1 MTLLRGCFQTME
13 TVENKCGDIY
23 ILDKR
28 EEIKEKREEIR
39 YRLTAM
45 YLKSAATP
53 RFGIRR
59 QSRHLIFSL
68 FSFLSSLAVNY
79 GNMRYLTYLRNL
91 YQRAML

>member
-1 MTLLRGCFQTME
+1 MILLRGYYLTME

-28 EEIKEKREEIR
+28 EKRREKREKIR

-45 YLKSAATP
+45 YLNDAALP

-59 QSRHLIFSL
+59 LSRHLIFSL
-68 FSFLSSLAVNY
+68 FSLLFSLFT
-79 GNMRYLTYLRNL
+79 RRKL
-91 YQRAML
+91 